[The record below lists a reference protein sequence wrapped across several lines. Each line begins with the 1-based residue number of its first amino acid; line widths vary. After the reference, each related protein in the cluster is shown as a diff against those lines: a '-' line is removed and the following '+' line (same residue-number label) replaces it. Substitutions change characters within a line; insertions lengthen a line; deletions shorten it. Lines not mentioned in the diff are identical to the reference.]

1 MKQRLLTLFRPGV
14 LLVIAAAGFHRLLPL
29 WAGDTK
35 HPDKT
40 QPAIQ
45 KPTQAP
51 PSNTPPKK
59 IEIALDKA
67 TDVALPKIA
76 NDLEPAVFKTADG
89 KAGWV
94 VRIPGGRPIA
104 TPAFA
109 DGMAFVGGGY
119 GSHAIDAFHAQNS
132 DRAVEI
138 RTNAV

>member
-1 MKQRLLTLFRPGV
+1 MKQRLLTLFLGGV
-14 LLVIAAAGFHRLLPL
+14 WVVVFAAGFHRLLPL

-35 HPDKT
+35 HTDKA
-40 QPAIQ
+40 QPAAQ

-89 KAGWV
+89 KAGWG

-109 DGMAFVGGGY
+109 AGMVCVGGGD
-119 GSHAIDAFHAQNS
+119 GSQHIYAIHAETGTLILKM
-132 DRAVEI
+132 
-138 RTNAV
+138 